1 MQSTGVPAGWYGAP
15 AAQPMTVPGVG
26 YRAVAVSRWR
36 RLTVALGI
44 ISLAIA
50 FGFEI
55 AATIMAIGARSL
67 VSDESWLFLWSWLYK
82 PLEITFSGAA
92 VTHQMYIGYPPLL
105 LGVALVAG
113 LTFVFWVAVRPDAAL
128 KKAGARAAKI
138 WSSREDKARWH
149 DALGRFRWSRVS
161 LYRTSYRVFLA
172 LAAISSVAV
181 AALGAVAIVSRQSVS
196 TTGVPLSDLSVG
208 LGPWVCLVAGSIA
221 AVAFVFAML
230 GHDRKVL
237 VQADGSVVD
246 LTAPP
251 TWSGLAGDVPG

>member
-15 AAQPMTVPGVG
+15 AAQPMTVPGMG
-26 YRAVAVSRWR
+26 YRVVAVSRWR

-44 ISLAIA
+44 VSLAIA

-55 AATIMAIGARSL
+55 VATATVMGTRSVL
-67 VSDESWLFLWSWLYK
+67 SDESWLYLWSWLYK
-82 PLEITFSGAA
+82 PLEITFSNTA

-105 LGVALVAG
+105 LGIALVAS

-138 WSSREDKARWH
+138 WSSREVKARWY
-149 DALGRFRWSRVS
+149 DALGRLRWSRVS
-161 LYRTSYRVFLA
+161 LFRTSYRVFLL
-172 LAAISSVAV
+172 LAAISSAGV

-196 TTGVPLSDLSVG
+196 TTGVPLSHLSVG

-221 AVAFVFAML
+221 ALAFVLAML

-237 VQADGSVVD
+237 VQADGSVLD
-246 LTAPP
+246 LTAYP
-251 TWSGLAGDVPG
+251 S